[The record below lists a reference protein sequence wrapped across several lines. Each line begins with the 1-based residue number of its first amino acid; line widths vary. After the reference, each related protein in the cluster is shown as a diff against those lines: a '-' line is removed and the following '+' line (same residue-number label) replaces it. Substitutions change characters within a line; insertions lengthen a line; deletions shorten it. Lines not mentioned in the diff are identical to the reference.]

1 MLRCQKLRR
10 EAKLQTLV
18 RVAYRIF
25 STSEQW
31 AMYHGLSEDV
41 GSWLVT
47 LTGCLTFCKELYS
60 EISIIDDELL
70 VIKTFAEVAVIRYKA
85 C

>member
-1 MLRCQKLRR
+1 
-10 EAKLQTLV
+10 
-18 RVAYRIF
+18 
-25 STSEQW
+25 
-31 AMYHGLSEDV
+31 MYHGLSEDV